1 MIRVLKDYRCPAV
14 AFSGGRDSTFL
25 LWALKRAGVDRVM
38 AVTVDF
44 PYIPKRVVAASEEV
58 ARLIGVDHI
67 IIRDEKVMKENE
79 ILRNGPLRCYFCKL
93 RMMSLILNV
102 AEREGC
108 DAVLDGTNASD
119 VREDRPGLRAL
130 KELGVQSPL
139 VEAGITEGEVIS
151 LLRDL
156 NLPYLAETC
165 LLTRTPPGREVS
177 LDLLKRIEYLED
189 FVLRAGVSLVRA
201 RVQGSEVR
209 IEVPPGDMHKI
220 LEIRDEILEMALSRG
235 FQAVTLDLM
244 GYRGSKLVL
253 I

>member
-1 MIRVLKDYRCPAV
+1 MSKYRCPAI

-44 PYIPKRVVAASEEV
+44 PYIPRRVVAASEEV

-139 VEAGITEGEVIS
+139 VEAGIKEGEVIS

-165 LLTRTPPGREVS
+165 LLTRMPPGREVS
-177 LDLLKRIEYLED
+177 LDLLKRIEDLED

-220 LEIRDEILEMALSRG
+220 LEIRDEILEMALSTG